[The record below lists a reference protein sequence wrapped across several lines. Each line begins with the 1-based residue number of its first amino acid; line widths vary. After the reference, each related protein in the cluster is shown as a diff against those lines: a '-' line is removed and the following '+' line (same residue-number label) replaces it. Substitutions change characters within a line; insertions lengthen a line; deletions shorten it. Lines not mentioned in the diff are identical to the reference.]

1 MNILS
6 INFGHDA
13 SLCIFSNG
21 KLIDFVEV
29 ERESRLKHHLG
40 LSYKFITEYL
50 TRNKKSF
57 DQFDLISL
65 SGTQLWGSFHDN
77 LIKIKYGYSPLHK
90 KYTKDYGEWKLS
102 NFAFSEENFNPGG
115 NYKKQL
121 ETQGLDTITSSPL
134 KALWKT
140 PFLPKIVDDSTII
153 CELLSFHKNATK
165 NFTQELQ
172 SDFFVP
178 LTIEFDG
185 ITKPG
190 FYTDHHAAHANYAGY
205 YAKENSIIVTHDGGL
220 PTTKLIDESKSVL
233 PFNSGGIY
241 LFDKQNGI
249 VPIVSHNLALGYI
262 YDRVAFRFGIDAG
275 KLMGLASYGKFNKQI
290 NQIIDQYILELFNG
304 NCSREFLNKI
314 VQAILKIS
322 SLAPKVRKKKAKSFK
337 FDFQNYPFAIQSA
350 ANVQQFV
357 QRVYVE
363 IVNNFCETL
372 NEFDHS
378 FKDVFMTGGFSLNC
392 PTNSAIISASP
403 SLNYKPLPGV
413 GDTGL
418 SLGAAVGLHFFLGL
432 DLQLENS
439 NDVMAAAFP
448 PSSFDPFSKK
458 DKINNLTKINCTPK
472 LLHNFIANELAKGK
486 VFCIHRGRSEV
497 GPRALG
503 HRSIIAWAGIEG
515 VRDFINERKGRENW
529 RPLAPIC
536 SVRDFSKYFAGEIED
551 ARFMLTV
558 SKSKT
563 MDVPAITH
571 VDNTARVQVIDE
583 NDVFLFKIL
592 NELKSLDL
600 APVIVNTSFNC
611 AGEPLVE
618 TFDDAVNSFKNMG
631 FDYLVSELSIFEKNA
646 NIK

>member
-13 SLCIFSNG
+13 SLCIFSDG

-29 ERESRLKHHLG
+29 ERETRLKHHLG
-40 LSYKFITEYL
+40 LSSKFITEYL
-50 TRNKKSF
+50 LRNYISF
-57 DQFDLISL
+57 DKFDVICI

-77 LIKIKYGYSPLHK
+77 SLKIEYGYCPLHK
-90 KYTKDYGEWKLS
+90 NITKDYDEWKLS
-102 NFAFSEENFNPGG
+102 NLAFSPENINPGG
-115 NYKKQL
+115 NYTTQL
-121 ETQGLDTITSSPL
+121 EKQGLNCYTRSPL
-134 KALWKT
+134 KGLWKT
-140 PFLPKIVDDSTII
+140 PFLPKIVDDQTLIH
-153 CELLSFHKNATK
+153 ELLNFHKNSTK
-165 NFTQELQ
+165 DFTQELQ
-172 SDFFVP
+172 SDFFIP
-178 LTIEFDG
+178 ITITLDG

-190 FYTDHHAAHANYAGY
+190 FYTDHHASHANYAGY
-205 YAKENSIIVTHDGGL
+205 YAKDNSIIVTHDGGL
-220 PTTKLIDESKSVL
+220 PTTKPLDKNKPAL

-241 LFDKQNGI
+241 LFNKKKGI
-249 VPIVSHNLALGYI
+249 VPILSHNFALGYI
-262 YDRVAFRFGIDAG
+262 YDQVAFKFGIDPG

-290 NQIIDQYILELFNG
+290 NQIIDQYINSLFNG
-304 NCSREFLNKI
+304 NFSREFLETVVEGI
-314 VQAILKIS
+314 IKIS
-322 SLAPKVRKKKAKSFK
+322 SLAPKVRKNKTKSFK
-337 FDFQNYPFAIQSA
+337 FDFQEPAFAIQSA

-363 IVNNFCETL
+363 IVNNFCEAVS
-372 NEFDHS
+372 EFDKS

-392 PTNSAIISASP
+392 PTNSAIIASSP

-439 NDVMAAAFP
+439 DNVMAPAFP
-448 PSSFDPFSKK
+448 PSSFNPFAGKK
-458 DKINNLTKINCTPK
+458 NLKNLTKINCVPS
-472 LLHNFIANELAKGK
+472 LLPNFIAKELARGK

-503 HRSIIAWAGIEG
+503 HRSIIAWAGVEG

-536 SVRDFSKYFAGEIED
+536 SVKDFSKYFAGEIED

-563 MDVPAITH
+563 LDVPAITH
-571 VDNTARVQVIDE
+571 VDNTARVQVVDE
-583 NDVFLFKIL
+583 GDIFLYDIL
-592 NELKSLDL
+592 NELKSLEL

-618 TFDDAVNSFKNMG
+618 TFNDAVSSFQNMG
-631 FDYLVSELSIFEKNA
+631 FDYLVSELNVFEKKA
-646 NIK
+646 NFK